1 MNGFNKRKLN
11 LSYNKKS
18 GYKPIYKQ
26 MTSSLV
32 YPPIN
37 RIDCIRYQPIFYI
50 NYTPSISIVKNN
62 TNIE

>member
-18 GYKPIYKQ
+18 CYKPIYKQ
-26 MTSSLV
+26 MILSV
-32 YPPIN
+32 IYPIY
-37 RIDCIRYQPIFYI
+37 RVESIKYQHISYI
-50 NYTPSISIVKNN
+50 NYTPSINIVKNN